1 MAEFIC
7 TDDVCCL
14 DDETEILPFNSHE
27 GVNLPMV
34 GGHVKLDDPSVDPML
49 VAAAY
54 DQTNVVFVF
63 GDVAYLVPMS
73 GIDTDM
79 VELACNERG
88 CALIP
93 NDFDESNDVALELI
107 KLCTTNHVLDD

>member
-1 MAEFIC
+1 MNEPIVKALPDHRVEQLTEDMAEFIC

-54 DQTNVVFVF
+54 D
-63 GDVAYLVPMS
+63 
-73 GIDTDM
+73 
-79 VELACNERG
+79 
-88 CALIP
+88 
-93 NDFDESNDVALELI
+93 
-107 KLCTTNHVLDD
+107 